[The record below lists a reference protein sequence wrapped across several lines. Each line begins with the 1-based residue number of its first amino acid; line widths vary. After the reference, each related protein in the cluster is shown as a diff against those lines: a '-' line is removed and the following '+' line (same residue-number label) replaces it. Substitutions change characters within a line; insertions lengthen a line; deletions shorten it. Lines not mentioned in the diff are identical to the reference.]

1 MAEEIQTTEVT
12 KNSISNQGMLSNISN
27 SLEKIKK
34 FSNEPAVQRS
44 IPVMITLFVIF
55 LGLTMLQP
63 LSQSLKIHQQKHPL
77 NCLCL
82 QI

>member
-1 MAEEIQTTEVT
+1 MAEEIQTAELAKT
-12 KNSISNQGMLSNISN
+12 SLSNQGMLSNLSN

-55 LGLTMLQP
+55 LGLVFLSH
-63 LSQSLKIHQQKHPL
+63 LESHLELHFSQSSRT
-77 NCLCL
+77 
-82 QI
+82 

>member
-12 KNSISNQGMLSNISN
+12 KNLASNQGMLSNISN

-55 LGLTMLQP
+55 LGLVFF
-63 LSQSLKIHQQKHPL
+63 
-77 NCLCL
+77 
-82 QI
+82 